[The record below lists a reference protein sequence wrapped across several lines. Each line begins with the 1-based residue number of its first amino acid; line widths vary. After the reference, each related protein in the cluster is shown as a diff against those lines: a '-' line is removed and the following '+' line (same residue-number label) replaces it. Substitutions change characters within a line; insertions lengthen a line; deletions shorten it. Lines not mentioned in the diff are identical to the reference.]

1 MKAKVKFS
9 AASGFSMLELMVVA
23 GIIAILAMVAIL
35 SYNPNKT
42 AYRADDTAIQITR
55 FMREATSLA
64 SAQRKRMRLEIDKTK
79 RTISLYNEEGT
90 ISPTDD
96 VLVRQEII
104 PGSSEVTLTQPTGV
118 NLPASPYDYTAAAY
132 DGTTGIWKGYFQGD
146 GTITDSSNIPLSA
159 TFFFSPPSATS
170 TSASNLQIRAVTIF
184 GPSGS
189 IRLWKYRG
197 TTLQTGVN

>member
-1 MKAKVKFS
+1 MREKVKYS
-9 AASGFSMLELMVVA
+9 AASGFSMVELMVVA

-64 SAQRKRMRLEIDKTK
+64 SAQRRRMRLEIDKT
-79 RTISLYNEEGT
+79 RRLITLYNEEGS
-90 ISPTDD
+90 ISPGDD

-104 PGSSEVTLTQPTGV
+104 PGATEVGLTPPSGV
-118 NLPASPYDYTAAAY
+118 ALPAAPYNYTAAAY
-132 DGTTGIWKGYFQGD
+132 DTTTGVWKGYFQGD
-146 GTITDSSNIPLSA
+146 GTITDSTNIPLSA
-159 TFFFSPPSATS
+159 TFFFTPPGATS
-170 TSASNLQIRAVTIF
+170 TSTSNLQIRAVTVF
-184 GPSGS
+184 GPSGA

-197 TTLQTGVN
+197 STLQTGVN